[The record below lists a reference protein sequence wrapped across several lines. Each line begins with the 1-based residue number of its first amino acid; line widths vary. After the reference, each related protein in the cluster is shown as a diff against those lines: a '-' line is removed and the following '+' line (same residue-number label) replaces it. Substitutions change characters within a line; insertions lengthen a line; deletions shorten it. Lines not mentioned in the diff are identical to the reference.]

1 MSWCVFSFGK
11 KGALSSLEMILLR
24 VVQLGS
30 NDRGTTL
37 ARKIILLT
45 VSLMTYLVYAYYST
59 EITAKMTSRPP
70 DVQIKSF
77 KDILEMNDVKI
88 LVVSGS
94 GATSRLAASAPGTAK
109 RKVYDTMVD
118 GNDEVWYQTTND
130 ALEMVISEPNHYLYR
145 ETIIPF
151 GQKLK

>member
-1 MSWCVFSFGK
+1 
-11 KGALSSLEMILLR
+11 
-24 VVQLGS
+24 
-30 NDRGTTL
+30 
-37 ARKIILLT
+37 
-45 VSLMTYLVYAYYST
+45 
-59 EITAKMTSRPP
+59 MTSRPP

-77 KDILEMNDVKI
+77 KDILEMSDVKI

-94 GATSRLAASAPGTAK
+94 GATSRLAASTPGTAK